1 MKVVSLQNKLVK
13 TSLISSVVAGC
24 VALLL
29 FAVISAYQTMQVQ
42 DEIMDEISDMLL
54 IADLTTPSGQ
64 QIDELSD
71 QFDIQYRLSNQQ
83 QVLTQSEDFQL
94 DQQYYSLVE
103 AAHGDYGLIWQKGQ
117 LWRSYAG
124 EDENSHMQVLIL
136 QPLEERFQDLLH
148 SFMGYALVLILVWLM
163 QWIMLHFLIKR
174 QFSVIHQL
182 SKQISAKNADDL
194 SPVQAGEVELK
205 ELQPMLG
212 QLNRLLQRLDQSLQ
226 AEQRFTADASH
237 ELRSPLS
244 AIQMRLQ
251 LLQRKYPERAADF
264 SQMQQDVSRGIQIL
278 ENLLLLARLDP
289 ERAENL
295 PKTYFSMQQ
304 NIDEAIQALHLFAK
318 EKHIQLYWQAAADLQ
333 GQILANQQL
342 IFTCVRNLVDNAIR
356 YTPEHGQVYISLQ
369 QQQQYLALIVE
380 NEGQGM
386 DIESLA
392 RLGERFY
399 RALGSKTQGSGLG
412 LSICSKIVELH
423 QGKIQF
429 EQSQYGGLK
438 VSILLKSSVS

>member
-1 MKVVSLQNKLVK
+1 MKMVSLQSKLVK

-24 VALLL
+24 VALFL

-54 IADLTTPSGQ
+54 IADLTSPSGQ

-83 QVLTQSEDFQL
+83 QVLTQSEDFHL
-94 DQQYYSLVE
+94 DQQYYSLIEV
-103 AAHGDYGLIWQKGQ
+103 AHGNYGLIWQKGQ

-124 EDENSHMQVLIL
+124 EDENSLMQVLIL

-148 SFMGYALVLILVWLM
+148 NFVGYALVLMLVWLM

-182 SKQISAKNADDL
+182 STQISAKNADDL
-194 SPVQAGEVELK
+194 SPVQTDEVELK
-205 ELQPMLG
+205 ELQPMLS

-289 ERAENL
+289 EHAENL
-295 PKTYFSMQQ
+295 PKTYFSMQESVE
-304 NIDEAIQALHLFAK
+304 EAIQALHLFAK
-318 EKHIQLYWQAAADLQ
+318 EKHIQLHWQAAADLQ

-356 YTPEHGQVYISLQ
+356 YTPEHGQVYITLQ
-369 QQQQYLALIVE
+369 QQPQYLALIVE

-386 DIESLA
+386 DTESLA

-438 VSILLKSSVS
+438 VSILLKH

>member
-1 MKVVSLQNKLVK
+1 MKVVSLQSKLVK
-13 TSLISSVVAGC
+13 TSLISSIVAGC

-54 IADLTTPSGQ
+54 IADLTSPSGQ

-83 QVLTQSEDFQL
+83 QVLTQSEDFYL
-94 DQQYYSLVE
+94 DQQYYTLIE
-103 AAHGDYGLIWQKGQ
+103 AAHDNFGLIWQKGQ

-124 EDENSHMQVLIL
+124 EDENSLMQVLIL

-148 SFMGYALVLILVWLM
+148 NFVGYALVLMLVWLM

-194 SPVQAGEVELK
+194 SPVQTGEVELK

-289 ERAENL
+289 EHTDNL
-295 PKTYFSMQQ
+295 PKTYFSMQESVE
-304 NIDEAIQALHLFAK
+304 EAIQALHLFAK
-318 EKHIQLYWQAAADLQ
+318 EKHIQLHWQAAADLQ

-356 YTPEHGQVYISLQ
+356 YTPEHGQVYITLQ

-386 DIESLA
+386 DAESLA
-392 RLGERFY
+392 RFGERFY

-412 LSICSKIVELH
+412 LSICKKIIELH

-438 VSILLKSSVS
+438 VSILLKH

>member
-1 MKVVSLQNKLVK
+1 MKVLSLQSKLVK
-13 TSLISSVVAGC
+13 TSLISSIVAGC

-29 FAVISAYQTMQVQ
+29 FAVISVYQTMQVQ

-54 IADLTTPSGQ
+54 IADLTSPSGQ

-94 DQQYYSLVE
+94 DQQYYSLIE

-124 EDENSHMQVLIL
+124 EDENSHMHVLIL

-148 SFMGYALVLILVWLM
+148 SFVGYALVLILLWLM

-264 SQMQQDVSRGIQIL
+264 IQMQQDVSRGIQTS
-278 ENLLLLARLDP
+278 D
-289 ERAENL
+289 NL
-295 PKTYFSMQQ
+295 PKTYFSMQESVE
-304 NIDEAIQALHLFAK
+304 EAIQALHLFAK
-318 EKHIQLYWQAAADLQ
+318 EKHIQLHWQDVADLQ

-356 YTPEHGQVYISLQ
+356 YTPEHGQVYITLQ
-369 QQQQYLALIVE
+369 QQQQYLALIIE

-386 DIESLA
+386 GTESLA

-412 LSICSKIVELH
+412 LSICKKIIELH
-423 QGKIQF
+423 HGKIEF
-429 EQSQYGGLK
+429 ALSQHGGLK
-438 VSILLKSSVS
+438 VSICFKSL

>member
-1 MKVVSLQNKLVK
+1 MKEVSLQTKLVK
-13 TSLISSVVAGC
+13 TSLISSIVAGC

-94 DQQYYSLVE
+94 DQQYYSLIE

-148 SFMGYALVLILVWLM
+148 SFMGYALILILLWLM

-194 SPVQAGEVELK
+194 RPISAGDMELK
-205 ELQPMLG
+205 ELQPMLA
-212 QLNRLLQRLDQSLQ
+212 QLNRLLQRLDHSLQ

-251 LLQRKYPERAADF
+251 LLQRKYPERTADF
-264 SQMQQDVSRGIQIL
+264 SQMQQDVNRGIQTL

-289 ERAENL
+289 EHAENL
-295 PKTYFSMQQ
+295 PKTYFSMQENVQ
-304 NIDEAIQALHLFAK
+304 EAIQALNLFAK
-318 EKHIQLYWQAAADLQ
+318 EKHIQLHWQVASDVQ

-342 IFTCVRNLVDNAIR
+342 IYTCVRNLVDNAIR
-356 YTPEHGQVYISLQ
+356 YTPEHGQVYITLQ

-386 DIESLA
+386 GTESLA

-423 QGKIQF
+423 QGEIQF
-429 EQSQYGGLK
+429 EQSEYGGLK
-438 VSILLKSSVS
+438 VTISFKI

>member
-1 MKVVSLQNKLVK
+1 MKVVSLQSKLVK

-54 IADLTTPSGQ
+54 IADLTSPSGQ

-83 QVLTQSEDFQL
+83 QVLTQSEGFHL
-94 DQQYYSLVE
+94 DQQYYSLIE

-148 SFMGYALVLILVWLM
+148 NFVGYALVLMLVWLM

-174 QFSVIHQL
+174 QFNVIHQL

-212 QLNRLLQRLDQSLQ
+212 QLNRLLQRLDHSLQ
-226 AEQRFTADASH
+226 SEQRFTADASH

-251 LLQRKYPERAADF
+251 LLQRKYPERAVDF

-289 ERAENL
+289 EHTDNL
-295 PKTYFSMQQ
+295 PKTYLSMQESVE
-304 NIDEAIQALHLFAK
+304 EAIQALHLFAK
-318 EKHIQLYWQAAADLQ
+318 EKHIQLHWQAAADLQ
-333 GQILANQQL
+333 GQILANPQL

-356 YTPEHGQVYISLQ
+356 YTPEYGQVYISLQ

-386 DIESLA
+386 DTENLA

-438 VSILLKSSVS
+438 VSILLKR

>member
-1 MKVVSLQNKLVK
+1 MKEVSLQTKLVK
-13 TSLISSVVAGC
+13 TSLISSIVAGC

-29 FAVISAYQTMQVQ
+29 FAVISVYQTMQVQ

-54 IADLTTPSGQ
+54 IADLTSPSGQ

-94 DQQYYSLVE
+94 DQQHYSLID

-148 SFMGYALVLILVWLM
+148 SFMGYALVLILLWLM

-194 SPVQAGEVELK
+194 TPVQAGEVELK
-205 ELQPMLG
+205 ELQPMLS
-212 QLNRLLQRLDQSLQ
+212 QLNRLLQRLDHALQ

-251 LLQRKYPERAADF
+251 LLQRKYPERTADF
-264 SQMQQDVSRGIQIL
+264 SQMQQDVNRGIQTL

-289 ERAENL
+289 EHAENL
-295 PKTYFSMQQ
+295 PKTYFSMQENVQ
-304 NIDEAIQALHLFAK
+304 EAIQALNLFAK
-318 EKHIQLYWQAAADLQ
+318 EKHIQLHWQVASDVQ

-356 YTPEHGQVYISLQ
+356 YTPEHGQVYITLQ

-386 DIESLA
+386 GTESLA

-412 LSICSKIVELH
+412 LSICKKIIELH
-423 QGKIQF
+423 HGKMEF
-429 EQSQYGGLK
+429 DQSEYGGLK
-438 VSILLKSSVS
+438 VTISFKI

>member
-1 MKVVSLQNKLVK
+1 MKVVSLQSKLVK

-54 IADLTTPSGQ
+54 IADLTSPSGQ

-83 QVLTQSEDFQL
+83 QVLTQSEDFYL
-94 DQQYYSLVE
+94 DQQYYSLIE
-103 AAHGDYGLIWQKGQ
+103 AAHGNYGLIWQKGQ

-148 SFMGYALVLILVWLM
+148 NFVGYALVLMLVWLM

-205 ELQPMLG
+205 ELQPMLS

-289 ERAENL
+289 EHTDNL
-295 PKTYFSMQQ
+295 PKTYFSMQESVE
-304 NIDEAIQALHLFAK
+304 EAIQALHLFAK
-318 EKHIQLYWQAAADLQ
+318 EKHIQLHWQAAADLQ

-356 YTPEHGQVYISLQ
+356 YTPEHGQVYITLQ

-386 DIESLA
+386 DAESLA
-392 RLGERFY
+392 RFGERFY
-399 RALGSKTQGSGLG
+399 RTLGSKTQGSGLG
-412 LSICSKIVELH
+412 LSICKKIIELH

-438 VSILLKSSVS
+438 VSILLKR